1 MGPLHWGQSQLGLVC
16 GARMLVFLLAQVWNR
31 VRQSRVAVSKET
43 EVADAYETFG
53 EQMQEEAAQELI
65 ER

>member
-1 MGPLHWGQSQLGLVC
+1 MGWRRGGIECGKAAGQKLST
-16 GARMLVFLLAQVWNR
+16 
-31 VRQSRVAVSKET
+31 VAVSKET

>member
-31 VRQSRVAVSKET
+31 VRQSTGAE
-43 EVADAYETFG
+43 A
-53 EQMQEEAAQELI
+53 EQGGG
-65 ER
+65 